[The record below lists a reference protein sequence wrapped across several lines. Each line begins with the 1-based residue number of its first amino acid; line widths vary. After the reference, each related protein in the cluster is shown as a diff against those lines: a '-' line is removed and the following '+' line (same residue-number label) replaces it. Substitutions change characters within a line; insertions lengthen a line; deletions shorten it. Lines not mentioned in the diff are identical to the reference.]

1 MKEEMVMFVT
11 TEGETVQVH
20 ASAIYSI
27 SRNGDRAATVTCHED
42 KYMVHDLVAEK
53 LIEELFTK

>member
-1 MKEEMVMFVT
+1 MKEEMVMFAT
-11 TEGETVQVH
+11 IEGETVQIH